1 MVGWRLIRLLPTPVS
16 AVTRDTWSSDAAI
29 HSELLG
35 REMAV
40 EVFEPSP
47 GGCVTAAMLVLLHGR
62 GGDQRQWMEGVAGD
76 GVGIDVVAHR
86 LIDDGVIPPLLIASA
101 DIDDSYGVD
110 SQPANDGYEHG
121 PYEAFIVDE
130 LVPQLQA
137 AHGHELPVFVGG
149 LSMGGFAALNA
160 AFRHPDAFV
169 GAAALSPAFFV
180 DPPADR
186 SWIYTEDKRQSL
198 FELAASGSADG
209 KRIFLGYGD
218 NDYDWIRGAT
228 AQLSAQLVERGE
240 ANAATVVSG
249 QHEMATWR
257 ALAEPM
263 LRALFPTGPQA
274 ATTNPC

>member
-16 AVTRDTWSSDAAI
+16 AVTRDSWTADATVR
-29 HSELLG
+29 SELLG
-35 REMAV
+35 RDMAV
-40 EVFEPSP
+40 EVFEPPP
-47 GGCVTAAMLVLLHGR
+47 GRCATTAMLVLFHGR
-62 GGDQRQWMEGVAGD
+62 GGDQRQWMEGAAGD
-76 GVGIDVVAHR
+76 GVGIDGLAHR
-86 LIDDGVIPPLLIASA
+86 LIDDGAIPPLLIASA

-121 PYEAFIVDE
+121 PYEAFIIDE

-137 AHGHELPVFVGG
+137 AHGHELPVFAGG

-169 GAAALSPAFFV
+169 GVAGLSPALFV

-186 SWIYTEDKRQSL
+186 SWIYTANERESL
-198 FELAASGSADG
+198 FELAAKGAADG

-218 NDYDWIRGAT
+218 NDYDWIRAAT
-228 AQLSAQLVERGE
+228 AQLSAQLVESGD
-240 ANAATVVSG
+240 ASAATVVPG
-249 QHEMATWR
+249 QHEMTTWR

-263 LRALFPTGPQA
+263 LRTLFPPPPQP
-274 ATTNPC
+274 ATTSPC